1 MESKIKLPMLK
12 GIFFGDIDAFNDIKF
27 EDLETNNIR
36 KNIQTKIDFD
46 DWFLYVIG
54 SDKFMENSFPS
65 FDVSFMNTKTKKR
78 ISPNAFLD
86 FNDEGIKKLREG
98 WGVELVRGDVLKN
111 VSEESIMDIINSVK
125 KNTSKMDLDNVI
137 IKNQVADEIKSVKDL
152 EYLGSGT
159 TVMNQ
164 DTSFFF
170 FETNY
175 TKPYMIKVNEQDNE
189 YFINGLE
196 REPNM
201 PLPLELFIQTLNMGG
216 LSKTQLFESMQQI
229 ANRTFIDDLLDSW
242 DSNIEYKR
250 GATSV
255 ADLNMSAKV
264 TDWLDLNDDEKKAIG
279 MLSKIQFLNKN
290 PFENFDEINTDI
302 SWGLAKFPQE
312 FQKKIGD
319 TNLVL
324 FDARSRLNQ
333 PPRYSTLI
341 KNAPESLTDDNSTIL
356 SFSSKQR
363 ASASIKEISD
373 DLLKIAMMPKE
384 YRVSSILNLK
394 MLVDDL
400 DEDDVPKEQ
409 VDLLKSIVDD
419 LIDEV
424 KYPTN
429 QETKKEAEAVQEA
442 VQVEAEAKE
451 QVDLESDIC
460 ALNDLLDDAFDVDNV
475 DDLLGLLDCEIG
487 EEDMSYAEQ
496 KIYQKEKNLI
506 LDYKMDLGFSTYP
519 FTINETIYQQN
530 EVENRDIVDEETGF
544 VIPIR
549 LDATTKM
556 LYPFDSEQLQRWEK
570 WNLV

>member
-125 KNTSKMDLDNVI
+125 KNTSKMDLYNVI

-152 EYLGSGT
+152 EFLGS
-159 TVMNQ
+159 
-164 DTSFFF
+164 DTAFFF
-170 FETNY
+170 FNTPLF
-175 TKPYMIKVNEQDNE
+175 TSPYSIKVFEEFGQ
-189 YFINGLE
+189 YVIGGLTMAGNIFSLTIFE
-196 REPNM
+196 
-201 PLPLELFIQTLNMGG
+201 QTLKIDG

-229 ANRTFIDDLLDSW
+229 ANRTFIEDVLSHVGKSNNIKYLD
-242 DSNIEYKR
+242 R
-250 GATSV
+250 ATSV
-255 ADLNMSAKV
+255 TDLQVNGKV
-264 TDWLDLNDDEKKAIG
+264 TDWLDLNDDEKKAIRI
-279 MLSKIQFLNKN
+279 LSKIQFLNKN
-290 PFENFDEINTDI
+290 PFENFDEINSDI
-302 SWGLAKFPQE
+302 GWGLAKFPQE

-319 TNLVL
+319 INLVL
-324 FDARSRLNQ
+324 FEATRIKPLK
-333 PPRYSTLI
+333 YSTLI

-419 LIDEV
+419 LLDEA

-429 QETKKEAEAVQEA
+429 EETNKEEEAKAEAVQE
-442 VQVEAEAKE
+442 EAEE
-451 QVDLESDIC
+451 QVDLEADIC

-496 KIYQKEKNLI
+496 KIYQKEKNFI
-506 LDYKMDLGFSTYP
+506 LDYKMDLGYSTYP
-519 FTINETIYQQN
+519 FTINETIYRDA

-549 LDATTKM
+549 LDATTKI
-556 LYPFDSEQLQRWEK
+556 LYPFDNEQLQRWEK

>member
-1 MESKIKLPMLK
+1 
-12 GIFFGDIDAFNDIKF
+12 
-27 EDLETNNIR
+27 
-36 KNIQTKIDFD
+36 
-46 DWFLYVIG
+46 
-54 SDKFMENSFPS
+54 
-65 FDVSFMNTKTKKR
+65 
-78 ISPNAFLD
+78 
-86 FNDEGIKKLREG
+86 
-98 WGVELVRGDVLKN
+98 
-111 VSEESIMDIINSVK
+111 
-125 KNTSKMDLDNVI
+125 MDLYNVI
-137 IKNQVADEIKSVKDL
+137 IKNQIGDEIKSVKDL

-196 REPNM
+196 RDSNM
-201 PLPLELFIQTLNMGG
+201 PLPLELFIETLNMGG

-264 TDWLDLNDDEKKAIG
+264 TDWLDLNDDEKKAIR

-429 QETKKEAEAVQEA
+429 QETNKEEEAEAVQE
-442 VQVEAEAKE
+442 EAEAKE

-570 WNLV
+570 WGLV

>member
-1 MESKIKLPMLK
+1 
-12 GIFFGDIDAFNDIKF
+12 
-27 EDLETNNIR
+27 
-36 KNIQTKIDFD
+36 
-46 DWFLYVIG
+46 
-54 SDKFMENSFPS
+54 
-65 FDVSFMNTKTKKR
+65 
-78 ISPNAFLD
+78 
-86 FNDEGIKKLREG
+86 
-98 WGVELVRGDVLKN
+98 
-111 VSEESIMDIINSVK
+111 
-125 KNTSKMDLDNVI
+125 MDLYNVI

-152 EYLGSGT
+152 EFLGSD
-159 TVMNQ
+159 V
-164 DTSFFF
+164 SFFF
-170 FETNY
+170 FNTPIFTN
-175 TKPYMIKVNEQDNE
+175 PYSIKVIEKSSR
-189 YFINGLE
+189 YS
-196 REPNM
+196 
-201 PLPLELFIQTLNMGG
+201 IQSLKLRNNIFSLDSFNTTLLMVG
-216 LSKTQLFESMQQI
+216 LSKPELFESMQQI
-229 ANRTFIDDLLDSW
+229 ANRTFIEDVLSDVGRSK
-242 DSNIEYKR
+242 NIKYLNR
-250 GATSV
+250 ATSV
-255 ADLNMSAKV
+255 TDLQVNGKV
-264 TDWLDLNDDEKKAIG
+264 TDWLDLDDDEKKAIRI
-279 MLSKIQFLNKN
+279 LSKIQFLNKN
-290 PFENFDEINTDI
+290 PFENFDEINSDI
-302 SWGLAKFPQE
+302 GWGLAKFPQE

-319 TNLVL
+319 SNLIL
-324 FDARSRLNQ
+324 FEATRIK
-333 PPRYSTLI
+333 PIKYSTLI

-356 SFSSKQR
+356 SFSLKQR

-429 QETKKEAEAVQEA
+429 QETNKEEAEAVQE
-442 VQVEAEAKE
+442 EAEAKE

-506 LDYKMDLGFSTYP
+506 LDYKMDLGFLTYP

-549 LDATTKM
+549 LDATTKI
-556 LYPFDSEQLQRWEK
+556 LYPFDNEQLQRWEK

>member
-1 MESKIKLPMLK
+1 
-12 GIFFGDIDAFNDIKF
+12 
-27 EDLETNNIR
+27 
-36 KNIQTKIDFD
+36 
-46 DWFLYVIG
+46 
-54 SDKFMENSFPS
+54 
-65 FDVSFMNTKTKKR
+65 
-78 ISPNAFLD
+78 
-86 FNDEGIKKLREG
+86 
-98 WGVELVRGDVLKN
+98 
-111 VSEESIMDIINSVK
+111 
-125 KNTSKMDLDNVI
+125 MDLYNVI
-137 IKNQVADEIKSVKDL
+137 IKNQIGDEIKSVKDL

-201 PLPLELFIQTLNMGG
+201 PRPLELFIETLNMGG

-229 ANRTFIDDLLDSW
+229 ANRTFIDDVLSDIGINN
-242 DSNIEYKR
+242 NIKYLNR
-250 GATSV
+250 ATSV
-255 ADLNMSAKV
+255 TDLQVNGKV
-264 TDWLDLNDDEKKAIG
+264 TDWLDLNDDEKKAIL

-290 PFENFDEINTDI
+290 PFENFDEINSDI
-302 SWGLAKFPQE
+302 GWGLAKFPQE

-341 KNAPESLTDDNSTIL
+341 KNAPKISFKLLESQNPLNLTNKNNNI
-356 SFSSKQR
+356 KIK

-419 LIDEV
+419 LIDEA

-429 QETKKEAEAVQEA
+429 EETNKEEEEAVQE
-442 VQVEAEAKE
+442 EAEAKE

-475 DDLLGLLDCEIG
+475 DDLLGVLDCEIG

-506 LDYKMDLGFSTYP
+506 LDYKMDLGFLTYP

-570 WNLV
+570 WGLV

>member
-1 MESKIKLPMLK
+1 METKIKLPRGLSLK
-12 GIFFGDIDAFNDIKF
+12 GRFFGDIDAFNDIKF
-27 EDLETNNIR
+27 EQLETNDIR
-36 KNIQTKIDFD
+36 NNIQARIDFD
-46 DWFLYVIG
+46 GWFLYVIG
-54 SDKFMENSFPS
+54 SDKFMEYSFPS
-65 FDVSFMNTKTKKR
+65 FDVSFIDTKAKER

-125 KNTSKMDLDNVI
+125 KNTSK
-137 IKNQVADEIKSVKDL
+137 
-152 EYLGSGT
+152 
-159 TVMNQ
+159 
-164 DTSFFF
+164 
-170 FETNY
+170 
-175 TKPYMIKVNEQDNE
+175 
-189 YFINGLE
+189 
-196 REPNM
+196 
-201 PLPLELFIQTLNMGG
+201 
-216 LSKTQLFESMQQI
+216 
-229 ANRTFIDDLLDSW
+229 
-242 DSNIEYKR
+242 
-250 GATSV
+250 
-255 ADLNMSAKV
+255 
-264 TDWLDLNDDEKKAIG
+264 TD
-279 MLSKIQFLNKN
+279 
-290 PFENFDEINTDI
+290 
-302 SWGLAKFPQE
+302 
-312 FQKKIGD
+312 
-319 TNLVL
+319 V
-324 FDARSRLNQ
+324 
-333 PPRYSTLI
+333 
-341 KNAPESLTDDNSTIL
+341 
-356 SFSSKQR
+356 KQR
-363 ASASIKEISD
+363 ASANIKEISD

-429 QETKKEAEAVQEA
+429 QETKKEAESVQE
-442 VQVEAEAKE
+442 EAKE

-530 EVENRDIVDEETGF
+530 EIESRDIVDEETGF

-570 WNLV
+570 WGLV

>member
-12 GIFFGDIDAFNDIKF
+12 GRFFGDIDAFNDIKF
-27 EDLETNNIR
+27 EELDTNDIR
-36 KNIQTKIDFD
+36 NNIQTRIDFD
-46 DWFLYVIG
+46 GWFLYVIG

-65 FDVSFMNTKTKKR
+65 FDVSFMDTKTKKR

-125 KNTSKMDLDNVI
+125 KNTSKMDLYNVI
-137 IKNQVADEIKSVKDL
+137 IKNQDADEIKSVKDL
-152 EYLGSGT
+152 EYLGS
-159 TVMNQ
+159 

-170 FETNY
+170 FNTPLF
-175 TKPYMIKVNEQDNE
+175 TSPYSIKVFMEFGKYVIGQ
-189 YFINGLE
+189 
-196 REPNM
+196 
-201 PLPLELFIQTLNMGG
+201 LNMSGNIFSLEIFENTDG
-216 LSKTQLFESMQQI
+216 LSKTQLFESMQHI
-229 ANRTFIDDLLDSW
+229 ANMTFIDDVLSDVGKSK
-242 DSNIEYKR
+242 NIKYLNR
-250 GATSV
+250 ATSV
-255 ADLNMSAKV
+255 TDLQVSAKV
-264 TDWLDLNDDEKKAIG
+264 TDWLDLNDDEKKAIRI
-279 MLSKIQFLNKN
+279 LSKIQFLNKN
-290 PFENFDEINTDI
+290 PFENFDEINTNI
-302 SWGLAKFPQE
+302 GWGLAKFPQE

-319 TNLVL
+319 SNLIL
-324 FDARSRLNQ
+324 FEATRIK
-333 PPRYSTLI
+333 PIKYSTLI

-394 MLVDDL
+394 MLIDDL

-429 QETKKEAEAVQEA
+429 QETKKEAESVQE
-442 VQVEAEAKE
+442 EAKE

-530 EVENRDIVDEETGF
+530 EIESRDIVDEETGF

-570 WNLV
+570 WGLV

>member
-1 MESKIKLPMLK
+1 
-12 GIFFGDIDAFNDIKF
+12 
-27 EDLETNNIR
+27 
-36 KNIQTKIDFD
+36 
-46 DWFLYVIG
+46 
-54 SDKFMENSFPS
+54 
-65 FDVSFMNTKTKKR
+65 
-78 ISPNAFLD
+78 
-86 FNDEGIKKLREG
+86 
-98 WGVELVRGDVLKN
+98 
-111 VSEESIMDIINSVK
+111 
-125 KNTSKMDLDNVI
+125 MDLYNVI

-152 EYLGSGT
+152 EDTLVAELGVNRAS
-159 TVMNQ
+159 

-170 FETNY
+170 FNTPLF
-175 TKPYMIKVNEQDNE
+175 TSPYSIKVFKEFGE
-189 YFINGLE
+189 YVIG
-196 REPNM
+196 
-201 PLPLELFIQTLNMGG
+201 ELTVSGNIFSLDFFEQTLNMRGT
-216 LSKTQLFESMQQI
+216 SKTLLFESMQQI
-229 ANRTFIDDLLDSW
+229 ANRTFIDDVLSDIGINN
-242 DSNIEYKR
+242 NIKYLKR
-250 GATSV
+250 ATSV
-255 ADLNMSAKV
+255 TDLQVNGKV
-264 TDWLDLNDDEKKAIG
+264 TDWLDLNDDEKKAIRI
-279 MLSKIQFLNKN
+279 LSKIQFLNKN

-302 SWGLAKFPQE
+302 GWGLAKFPQE

-319 TNLVL
+319 SNLIL
-324 FDARSRLNQ
+324 FEATRIK
-333 PPRYSTLI
+333 PIKYSTLI

-356 SFSSKQR
+356 SFSLKQR

-419 LIDEV
+419 LLDEA

-429 QETKKEAEAVQEA
+429 EETNKEEE
-442 VQVEAEAKE
+442 EAEAKAVQE
-451 QVDLESDIC
+451 EADIC

-475 DDLLGLLDCEIG
+475 DDLLGVLDCEIG

-570 WNLV
+570 WGLV

>member
-125 KNTSKMDLDNVI
+125 KNTSKMDLYNVI
-137 IKNQVADEIKSVKDL
+137 IKNEVGDEIKSVKDL
-152 EYLGSGT
+152 EFLGS
-159 TVMNQ
+159 
-164 DTSFFF
+164 DISFFF
-170 FETNY
+170 FNTPLS
-175 TKPYMIKVNEQDNE
+175 TSPYQIKVFEEFGQ
-189 YFINGLE
+189 YVIGGLTTSGK
-196 REPNM
+196 R
-201 PLPLELFIQTLNMGG
+201 LSLDFFELTLKIDG

-229 ANRTFIDDLLDSW
+229 ANRTFIENVLDSW
-242 DSNIEYKR
+242 DSNIEYLR

-255 ADLNMSAKV
+255 TDLQVNGKV

-290 PFENFDEINTDI
+290 PFENFDEIDTNI

-324 FDARSRLNQ
+324 FDARSTLKQ

-363 ASASIKEISD
+363 ATASIKEISD

-429 QETKKEAEAVQEA
+429 QETNKEAEAEAVQE
-442 VQVEAEAKE
+442 EAEAEE
-451 QVDLESDIC
+451 QVDLEADIC

-506 LDYKMDLGFSTYP
+506 LDYKMDLGYSTYP
-519 FTINETIYQQN
+519 FTINETIYKQN
-530 EVENRDIVDEETGF
+530 EVESRDIVDEETGF

-570 WNLV
+570 WGLV

>member
-1 MESKIKLPMLK
+1 
-12 GIFFGDIDAFNDIKF
+12 
-27 EDLETNNIR
+27 
-36 KNIQTKIDFD
+36 
-46 DWFLYVIG
+46 
-54 SDKFMENSFPS
+54 
-65 FDVSFMNTKTKKR
+65 
-78 ISPNAFLD
+78 
-86 FNDEGIKKLREG
+86 
-98 WGVELVRGDVLKN
+98 
-111 VSEESIMDIINSVK
+111 
-125 KNTSKMDLDNVI
+125 
-137 IKNQVADEIKSVKDL
+137 
-152 EYLGSGT
+152 
-159 TVMNQ
+159 
-164 DTSFFF
+164 
-170 FETNY
+170 
-175 TKPYMIKVNEQDNE
+175 
-189 YFINGLE
+189 
-196 REPNM
+196 M
-201 PLPLELFIQTLNMGG
+201 PRPLELFIETLNMGG

-242 DSNIEYKR
+242 DSNIEYLR

-255 ADLNMSAKV
+255 ADLNMSGKV
-264 TDWLDLNDDEKKAIG
+264 TDWLDLNDDEKKAIR

-302 SWGLAKFPQE
+302 SWGLARFPKE

-319 TNLVL
+319 SNLIL
-324 FDARSRLNQ
+324 FEATRIK
-333 PPRYSTLI
+333 PIKYSTLI

-356 SFSSKQR
+356 SFSLKQR

-519 FTINETIYQQN
+519 FTINETIYKDA

>member
-1 MESKIKLPMLK
+1 
-12 GIFFGDIDAFNDIKF
+12 
-27 EDLETNNIR
+27 
-36 KNIQTKIDFD
+36 
-46 DWFLYVIG
+46 
-54 SDKFMENSFPS
+54 
-65 FDVSFMNTKTKKR
+65 
-78 ISPNAFLD
+78 
-86 FNDEGIKKLREG
+86 
-98 WGVELVRGDVLKN
+98 
-111 VSEESIMDIINSVK
+111 
-125 KNTSKMDLDNVI
+125 MDLYNVI
-137 IKNQVADEIKSVKDL
+137 IKNEVGDEIKSVKDL
-152 EYLGSGT
+152 EFLGS
-159 TVMNQ
+159 

-170 FETNY
+170 FNTPLF
-175 TKPYMIKVNEQDNE
+175 TSPYKIKVYMDFGQ
-189 YFINGLE
+189 YVI
-196 REPNM
+196 
-201 PLPLELFIQTLNMGG
+201 GG
-216 LSKTQLFESMQQI
+216 LTMSGNIFSLEFFDRTLKTDGISKTQLFESMQQI
-229 ANRTFIDDLLDSW
+229 ANRTFIEDVLSDVGRSK
-242 DSNIEYKR
+242 NIKYLNN
-250 GATSV
+250 ATSV
-255 ADLNMSAKV
+255 TDLQVNGKV
-264 TDWLDLNDDEKKAIG
+264 TDWLDLYDYEKKAIRI
-279 MLSKIQFLNKN
+279 LSKIQFLNKN
-290 PFENFDEINTDI
+290 PFENSDEINSDI
-302 SWGLAKFPQE
+302 GWGLAKFPQE

-324 FDARSRLNQ
+324 FEATRIKPLK
-333 PPRYSTLI
+333 YSTLI
-341 KNAPESLTDDNSTIL
+341 KNASESLTDDNSNIL

-429 QETKKEAEAVQEA
+429 QETNKEEEAEAVQE
-442 VQVEAEAKE
+442 EAEAEE
-451 QVDLESDIC
+451 QVDLEADIC

-506 LDYKMDLGFSTYP
+506 LDYKMDLGYSTYP
-519 FTINETIYQQN
+519 FTINETIYKQN

-570 WNLV
+570 WGLV

>member
-27 EDLETNNIR
+27 ENLETNNIR

-125 KNTSKMDLDNVI
+125 KNTSKMDLYNVI

-152 EYLGSGT
+152 EYLGS
-159 TVMNQ
+159 
-164 DTSFFF
+164 DTAFFF
-170 FETNY
+170 FNTPLF
-175 TKPYMIKVNEQDNE
+175 TSPYSIKVFKEFGE
-189 YFINGLE
+189 YVIGGLTMAGNIFSLDIFE
-196 REPNM
+196 
-201 PLPLELFIQTLNMGG
+201 QTLNMRGT
-216 LSKTQLFESMQQI
+216 SKTLLFESMQQI
-229 ANRTFIDDLLDSW
+229 ANRTFIEDVLSYVGK
-242 DSNIEYKR
+242 SKNIKYLER
-250 GATSV
+250 ATSV
-255 ADLNMSAKV
+255 TDLQVNGKV
-264 TDWLDLNDDEKKAIG
+264 TDWLDLNDDEKKAIRI
-279 MLSKIQFLNKN
+279 LSKIQFLNKN
-290 PFENFDEINTDI
+290 PFENFDEINSDI
-302 SWGLAKFPQE
+302 GWGLAKFPQE

-319 TNLVL
+319 INLVL
-324 FDARSRLNQ
+324 FEATRIKPLK
-333 PPRYSTLI
+333 YSTLI
-341 KNAPESLTDDNSTIL
+341 KNAPESFTDDNSTIL

-363 ASASIKEISD
+363 ATASIKEISD

-429 QETKKEAEAVQEA
+429 QETNKEEEAEAVQE
-442 VQVEAEAKE
+442 EAEAEE
-451 QVDLESDIC
+451 QVDLEADIC

-506 LDYKMDLGFSTYP
+506 LDFKMDLGFATHP
-519 FTINETIYQQN
+519 FTINETIYKDADIY
-530 EVENRDIVDEETGF
+530 NRDIVDEETGF

-549 LDATTKM
+549 LDATTKI
-556 LYPFDSEQLQRWEK
+556 LYPFDNEQLQRWEK

>member
-1 MESKIKLPMLK
+1 
-12 GIFFGDIDAFNDIKF
+12 
-27 EDLETNNIR
+27 
-36 KNIQTKIDFD
+36 
-46 DWFLYVIG
+46 
-54 SDKFMENSFPS
+54 
-65 FDVSFMNTKTKKR
+65 
-78 ISPNAFLD
+78 
-86 FNDEGIKKLREG
+86 
-98 WGVELVRGDVLKN
+98 
-111 VSEESIMDIINSVK
+111 
-125 KNTSKMDLDNVI
+125 MDLYNVI
-137 IKNQVADEIKSVKDL
+137 IKNQIGDEIKSVKDL

-196 REPNM
+196 RDSNM
-201 PLPLELFIQTLNMGG
+201 PLPLDLFIQTLNMGG

-242 DSNIEYKR
+242 DSNIEYLR

-255 ADLNMSAKV
+255 ADLNMSGKV

-302 SWGLAKFPQE
+302 GWGLAKFPQE

-319 TNLVL
+319 SNLIL
-324 FDARSRLNQ
+324 FEATRIK
-333 PPRYSTLI
+333 PIKYSTLI
-341 KNAPESLTDDNSTIL
+341 KNAPKISFKLLESQNPLNLTNKNNNI
-356 SFSSKQR
+356 KIK

-419 LIDEV
+419 LIDEA

-429 QETKKEAEAVQEA
+429 EETKKEAEAVQE
-442 VQVEAEAKE
+442 EAEAKE

-506 LDYKMDLGFSTYP
+506 LDYKMDLGFLTYP